1 MDKNISTTT
10 PKTLGNL
17 IKNAPTVQLIDVR
30 TPAEYR
36 ECHAASAQNIPLDS
50 LDPKMILGLKKGSKE
65 TPLYIICQSGNRS
78 KMACEKF
85 NMIGHHHVVN
95 VEGGTKAWQEEGL
108 PVVRGKKNLSL
119 ERQIRIITGTIVFV
133 GAVLGWIIHPAF
145 ISLSAFVGA
154 GLMFSGITDTC
165 AMGMMLT
172 KMPWNKA

>member
-10 PKTLGNL
+10 PKSLGNL
-17 IKNAPTVQLIDVR
+17 IKNGQTVQLIDVR

-36 ECHAASAQNIPLDS
+36 ECHVISAQNIPLNS
-50 LDPKMILGLKKGSKE
+50 LDPKTIVESKKGSKE
-65 TPLYIICQSGNRS
+65 TPLYIICQSGNRA
-78 KMACEKF
+78 KKACEKF

-108 PVVRGKKNLSL
+108 PVVRGKKNFSL
-119 ERQIRIITGTIVFV
+119 ERQIRIVAGTIVFV
-133 GAVLGWIIHPAF
+133 GAVLGWMIHPAF

-154 GLMFSGITDTC
+154 GLVFSGITDTC
-165 AMGMMLT
+165 TMGIMLA